1 MTKSP
6 HTTRT
11 ISHAEARSVARRL
24 IAGSFRRDGERHNYD
39 VGPRFSI
46 PTRPD
51 HDDDCL
57 IVAYTEQREAA
68 DLVAAH
74 TDEEARLADENIL
87 VRPPVT
93 GSLRVG
99 GESWVDTLRRYDLH
113 GLVSDGDTWRDAA
126 YALAAALDEQTTRA
140 DRLEGGL
147 YRMSLDELVALRE
160 RMRNCTEVVVGKPEA
175 TS

>member
-6 HTTRT
+6 LTTRQ
-11 ISHAEARSVARRL
+11 ISHAEAHAVARRL
-24 IAGSFRRDGERHNYD
+24 IAGGFRRNGERLDYD

-57 IVAYTEQREAA
+57 IVAYIEQREAA

-87 VRPPVT
+87 VR
-93 GSLRVG
+93 LFF
-99 GESWVDTLRRYDLH
+99 
-113 GLVSDGDTWRDAA
+113 
-126 YALAAALDEQTTRA
+126 A
-140 DRLEGGL
+140 D
-147 YRMSLDELVALRE
+147 VHA
-160 RMRNCTEVVVGKPEA
+160 
-175 TS
+175 